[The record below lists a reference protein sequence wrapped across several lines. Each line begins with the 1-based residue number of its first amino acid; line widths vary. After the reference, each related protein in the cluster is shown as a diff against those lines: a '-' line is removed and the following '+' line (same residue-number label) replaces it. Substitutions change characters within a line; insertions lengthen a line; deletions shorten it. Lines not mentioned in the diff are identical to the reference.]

1 MKYKNIRYT
10 AGGGAELVD
19 VEIGEPGPG
28 EVLVENTACGI
39 CSWDLQT
46 FKSGSDSPYAAP
58 PGHEGIGYVAKL
70 GEGVKGID
78 VGQRVVGGG
87 FGRFR
92 NSPVNRLYK
101 VPDSNL
107 SDEHWIVEPVS
118 CVVTGMDCCEL
129 KAGQRLAM
137 VGCGFM
143 GLMMIQGLQG
153 VGADQLIALDV
164 DDKRLDLA
172 RQFGATESHNVTADG
187 FDEVKDDLRRRGI
200 DVVVDTSGAQSGLD
214 LATDIVKRAGI
225 INLFGWI
232 KGTEATFNPSTWHGK
247 AISIVNSSPG
257 AQKRDPFPAAIRL
270 IQNGLIDLKP
280 LVTHVVPIEE
290 YDTFMTGVTTGE
302 VDDYIKGVVTMSA

>member
-1 MKYKNIRYT
+1 MKYQNIRYT
-10 AGGGAELVD
+10 AGGGSELVE

-28 EVLVENTACGI
+28 EVQVENTACGI

-46 FKSGSDSPYAAP
+46 FKSGSDSPFAAP

-70 GEGVKGID
+70 GKGVTGIE

-92 NSPVNRLYK
+92 NTPISRLYK

-107 SDEHWIVEPVS
+107 ADQHWIVEPVS

-143 GLMMIQGLQG
+143 GLMMIQGLRG

-164 DDKRLDLA
+164 DDRRLKLA
-172 RQFGATESHNVTADG
+172 MEFGATECHNVTDTAFTD
-187 FDEVKDDLRRRGI
+187 VKADLRTRGI

-214 LATDIVKRAGI
+214 LATEIVKRAGL

-232 KGTEATFNPSTWHGK
+232 KGTEASFNPSTWHGK
-247 AISIVNSSPG
+247 AITIVNSSPA

-290 YDTFMTGVTTGE
+290 YSSFMQGVTSGE
-302 VDDYIKGVVTMSA
+302 VNDYIKGVVTM